1 MAVRPLVTTGVALLS
16 AGALV
21 AGTPALFVPRDEIT
35 VAASTAEATVHRTM
49 TAEQI
54 NLVALSLQGAWQS
67 FTQGYGGYYYQGVV
81 TGPTTGYILNEDD
94 ELEYPDESTPAD
106 TALVD
111 RYGRQL
117 YYENEEGQLV
127 AATVGDMGDGVQ
139 FYDQAGNEANENY
152 YAPGDC
158 SASGA
163 VCKDGFTGLAYYLSD
178 NILPLDVVDNIFF
191 EAGFNEF
198 AYLGSVIGASIVDAF
213 DPTQR
218 LQLSKRVD
226 EFFTGGAAMVVG
238 SILNDNLPDGGFA
251 QNLSNSFFFGY
262 GANTGITA
270 AVTYVV
276 DAITQGTLNPVPGG
290 VPEEEVADVSLLSAQ
305 QETAVKTE
313 AEPGSVTSTSLP
325 NVSKLLSL
333 PTDIESSFKK
343 LAEKLEAPAESKLVK
358 TLEVKAEDTTVDEA
372 AETAEESTGAVTPAV
387 EVSKPEAPKFELPK
401 LDLGL
406 KLTPKTTTTKEV
418 TEVKETAA
426 QEESEEKAGGTESAD
441 TGATTKAPNKFAP
454 KSSTTERKKS
464 AGERFVENATK
475 NLEKAFKPTT
485 KAGADKQDTAKGAAA
500 TGASAKGA
508 SGGDSS
514 AHAGNAH
521 ADNKDSKSNDTKG
534 NKDNKDSKSHKDK

>member
-54 NLVALSLQGAWQS
+54 NLVALSLEGALGS
-67 FTQGYGGYYYQGVV
+67 FLDGYGGYYYQGYVPA
-81 TGPTTGYILNEDD
+81 PTPGYILNEDGTKL
-94 ELEYPDESTPAD
+94 LEPDEDTPAN
-106 TALVD
+106 TALVGPD
-111 RYGRQL
+111 GKPL
-117 YYENEEGQLV
+117 YRLDADGQ
-127 AATVGDMGDGVQ
+127 ATIPATVGDMGAGVQ
-139 FYDQAGNEANENY
+139 FYDRAGNKVNENFY
-152 YAPGDC
+152 DPGNC
-158 SASGA
+158 SATGA
-163 VCKDGFTGLAYYLSD
+163 MCHDGFTGLAYYLSD
-178 NILPLDVVDNIFF
+178 NILPLDVFDNIFF
-191 EAGFNEF
+191 EAGATEF
-198 AYLGSVIGASIVDAF
+198 AYLGSVVAASFVDAF

-238 SILNDNLPDGGFA
+238 SILNDNLPDGSFV

-262 GANTGITA
+262 GDATGITA
-270 AVTYVV
+270 AVTYIV
-276 DAITQGTLNPVPGG
+276 DTVRELIAA
-290 VPEEEVADVSLLSAQ
+290 PESEETDNVSLLSAQ
-305 QETAVKTE
+305 QETPVKTE

-372 AETAEESTGAVTPAV
+372 AETVEESSGAVTPAV

-406 KLTPKTTTTKEV
+406 KLTPKTAITKEV

-426 QEESEEKAGGTESAD
+426 QDESEEKAGGTESAD
-441 TGATTKAPNKFAP
+441 AGATTKAPNKFAP

-485 KAGADKQDTAKGAAA
+485 KAGADKQDTAKGGAA

>member
-1 MAVRPLVTTGVALLS
+1 MAVAVLHCRRVSVALLS

-54 NLVALSLQGAWQS
+54 NLVALSLEGALGS
-67 FTQGYGGYYYQGVV
+67 FLDGYGGYYYQGYVPA
-81 TGPTTGYILNEDD
+81 PTPGYILNEDGTKL
-94 ELEYPDESTPAD
+94 LEPDEDTPAN
-106 TALVD
+106 TALVGPD
-111 RYGRQL
+111 GKPL
-117 YYENEEGQLV
+117 YRLDADGQ
-127 AATVGDMGDGVQ
+127 ATIPATVGDMGAGVQ
-139 FYDQAGNEANENY
+139 FYDRAGNKVNENFY
-152 YAPGDC
+152 DPGNC
-158 SASGA
+158 SATGA
-163 VCKDGFTGLAYYLSD
+163 MCHDGFTGLAYYLSD
-178 NILPLDVVDNIFF
+178 NILPLDVFDNIFF
-191 EAGFNEF
+191 EAGATEF
-198 AYLGSVIGASIVDAF
+198 AYLGSVVAASLVDAF

-238 SILNDNLPDGGFA
+238 SILNDNLPDGSFV

-262 GANTGITA
+262 GDATGITA
-270 AVTYVV
+270 AVTYIV
-276 DAITQGTLNPVPGG
+276 DTVRELIAA
-290 VPEEEVADVSLLSAQ
+290 PESEETDNVSLLSAQ
-305 QETAVKTE
+305 QETPVKTE

-372 AETAEESTGAVTPAV
+372 AETVEESSGAVTPAV

-406 KLTPKTTTTKEV
+406 KLTPKTAITKEV

-426 QEESEEKAGGTESAD
+426 QDESEEKAGGTESAD
-441 TGATTKAPNKFAP
+441 AGATTKAPNKFAP

-485 KAGADKQDTAKGAAA
+485 KAGADKQDTAKGGAA

-521 ADNKDSKSNDTKG
+521 ADNKDSKSNDTK
-534 NKDNKDSKSHKDK
+534 DNKDSKSHKDK

>member
-54 NLVALSLQGAWQS
+54 NLVALSLEGALGS
-67 FTQGYGGYYYQGVV
+67 FLDGYGGYYYQGYVPA
-81 TGPTTGYILNEDD
+81 PTPGYILNEDGTKL
-94 ELEYPDESTPAD
+94 LEPDEDTPAN
-106 TALVD
+106 TALVGPD
-111 RYGRQL
+111 GKPL
-117 YYENEEGQLV
+117 YRLDADGQ
-127 AATVGDMGDGVQ
+127 ATIPATVGDMGAGVQ
-139 FYDQAGNEANENY
+139 FYDRAGNKVNENFY
-152 YAPGDC
+152 DPGNC
-158 SASGA
+158 SATGA
-163 VCKDGFTGLAYYLSD
+163 MCHDGFTGLAYYLSD
-178 NILPLDVVDNIFF
+178 NILPLDVFDNIFF
-191 EAGFNEF
+191 EAGATEF
-198 AYLGSVIGASIVDAF
+198 AYLGSVVAASLVDAF

-238 SILNDNLPDGGFA
+238 SILNDNLPDGSFV

-262 GANTGITA
+262 GDATGITA
-270 AVTYVV
+270 AVTYIV
-276 DAITQGTLNPVPGG
+276 DTVRELIAA
-290 VPEEEVADVSLLSAQ
+290 PESEETDNVSLLSAQ
-305 QETAVKTE
+305 QETPVKTE

-372 AETAEESTGAVTPAV
+372 AETVEESSGAVTPAV

-406 KLTPKTTTTKEV
+406 KLTPKTAITKEV

-426 QEESEEKAGGTESAD
+426 QDESEEKAGGTESAD
-441 TGATTKAPNKFAP
+441 AGATTKAPNKFAP

-485 KAGADKQDTAKGAAA
+485 KAGADKQDTAKGGAA

-534 NKDNKDSKSHKDK
+534 NKDNKSHKDK

>member
-1 MAVRPLVTTGVALLS
+1 MC
-16 AGALV
+16 
-21 AGTPALFVPRDEIT
+21 
-35 VAASTAEATVHRTM
+35 H
-49 TAEQI
+49 
-54 NLVALSLQGAWQS
+54 
-67 FTQGYGGYYYQGVV
+67 
-81 TGPTTGYILNEDD
+81 
-94 ELEYPDESTPAD
+94 
-106 TALVD
+106 
-111 RYGRQL
+111 
-117 YYENEEGQLV
+117 
-127 AATVGDMGDGVQ
+127 
-139 FYDQAGNEANENY
+139 
-152 YAPGDC
+152 
-158 SASGA
+158 
-163 VCKDGFTGLAYYLSD
+163 DGFTGLAYYLSD
-178 NILPLDVVDNIFF
+178 NILPLDVFDNIFF
-191 EAGFNEF
+191 EAGATEF
-198 AYLGSVIGASIVDAF
+198 AYLGSVVAASLVDAF

-238 SILNDNLPDGGFA
+238 SILNDNLPDGSFV

-262 GANTGITA
+262 GDATGITA
-270 AVTYVV
+270 AVTYIV
-276 DAITQGTLNPVPGG
+276 DTVRELIAA
-290 VPEEEVADVSLLSAQ
+290 PESEETDNVSLLSAQ
-305 QETAVKTE
+305 QETPVKTE

-372 AETAEESTGAVTPAV
+372 AETVEESSGAVTPAV

-406 KLTPKTTTTKEV
+406 KLTPKTAITKEV

-426 QEESEEKAGGTESAD
+426 QDESEEKAGGTESAD
-441 TGATTKAPNKFAP
+441 AGATTKAPNKFAP

-485 KAGADKQDTAKGAAA
+485 KAGADKQDTAKGGAA